1 VTGDAEDGSANER
14 RLAAAYE
21 QSAARRVATI
31 DGASLES
38 FSAMFN
44 LVRTANRMVSDLEAA
59 VHREA
64 GWSWAGFRVMFA
76 VWVSGPLEPRRIAHL
91 AGISR
96 AAVSSVLNTLERD
109 GLVERARDKT
119 DRRLVT
125 VRLTAEGKRRLL
137 AAYRRQNTR
146 EQELLAPLDA
156 AELATF
162 TDLLRRLL
170 LAGDGG
176 ASPHSTDRSNLDD
189 FISNELD

>member
-1 VTGDAEDGSANER
+1 VTDDGDDAESEATSDVHSDDDRGLAETYER
-14 RLAAAYE
+14 T
-21 QSAARRVATI
+21 AARRVATL

-44 LVRTANRMVSDLEAA
+44 LVRTANRMVTDLEAG

-76 VWVSGPLEPRRIAHL
+76 VWVLGPLEPSRIAHL

-109 GLVERARDKT
+109 GLIERARDKT

-125 VRLTAEGKRRLL
+125 VRLTAEGRRRLL
-137 AAYRRQNTR
+137 AAYRSQNTR

-156 AELATF
+156 GELATF

-170 LAGDGG
+170 LPRYGE
-176 ASPHSTDRSNLDD
+176 STKS
-189 FISNELD
+189 FEH

>member
-1 VTGDAEDGSANER
+1 VTVDGDDDGGHDRLLAET
-14 RLAAAYE
+14 YE
-21 QSAARRVATI
+21 QTAARRVATI

-38 FSAMFN
+38 FVAMFN
-44 LVRTANRMVSDLEAA
+44 LVRTANRMVSDLEGG

-64 GWSWAGFRVMFA
+64 GWSWAGFRVMFT

-125 VRLTAEGKRRLL
+125 VRLTSEGRRRLL
-137 AAYRRQNTR
+137 AAYRRQNSR
-146 EQELLAPLDA
+146 ERELLAPLSAD
-156 AELATF
+156 ELATF

-170 LAGDGG
+170 VARDGAHAG
-176 ASPHSTDRSNLDD
+176 SFER
-189 FISNELD
+189 